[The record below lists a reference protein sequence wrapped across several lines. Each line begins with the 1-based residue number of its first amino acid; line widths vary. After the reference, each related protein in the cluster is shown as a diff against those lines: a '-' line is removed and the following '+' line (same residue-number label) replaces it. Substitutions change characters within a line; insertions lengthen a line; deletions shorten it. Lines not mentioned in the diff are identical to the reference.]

1 MKGFLFLGCTV
12 IILLQACTKKLSDI
26 ISETEK
32 ATFTIYT
39 YDEFGAPSGSGSGFF
54 IDPNGIGITNYHVL
68 DGAVKAIVKTAQGEE
83 FKIKEVIASD
93 KKWDIVKF
101 KIESF
106 NTQFPIL
113 KFARNTPSKGAKVY
127 NISAPLGLENTVSE
141 GIVSSYREDQQHGHT
156 VQITAPISP
165 GSSGSAILNEKGEC
179 FAVATFQKSRG
190 QNLNFGVLLDQDKLE
205 LLKSNDFNQKNPSF
219 NRGDN
224 FVLLNIPSTQGAEVM
239 LHAIEFKDNM
249 TIGYFS
255 YTNLNLSIPNAV
267 IWCELNKKDAGF
279 LIHDKDLNIKYYLT
293 SSTIGVNKTN
303 GTPTPLASCTRFKVF
318 FPAIK
323 NKLKNIDIVYG
334 YTSRGWQFM
343 NINLDEYREKISVN
357 ADSYFRD
364 YAYVSMQEGDLE
376 YSASVFSNILENN
389 PDDELALNAMGIIS
403 YVLDNNNDA
412 QYYFSKAI
420 ESNPSSTTGLLN
432 RVQLYRNHQEYSK
445 ALNDLNR
452 VIAIDPA
459 QPDNYLT
466 RAYLYADIKEWRKA
480 IQDMDEVIKSED
492 FKRDAYAYMYRAIFK
507 AHDKDR
513 KGACKDIQIAYNLTS
528 DSELEKQLEGLWEQL
543 GCK

>member
-1 MKGFLFLGCTV
+1 MV
-12 IILLQACTKKLSDI
+12 LLQACTKKLSDI
-26 ISETEK
+26 ISETEN

-39 YDEFGAPSGSGSGFF
+39 YDEFGAPKGSGSGFF
-54 IDPNGIGITNYHVL
+54 IDPSGMGISNYHVL
-68 DGAVKAIVKTAQGEE
+68 DGAVKAIIKTVDGKEYE
-83 FKIKEVIASD
+83 IKEVVASD

-101 KIESF
+101 KIKPSKTQHSF
-106 NTQFPIL
+106 L
-113 KFARNTPSKGAKVY
+113 KFATKSPQKGAKIY

-141 GIVSSYREDQQHGHT
+141 GIVSSYREDQQHGQT

-165 GSSGSAILNEKGEC
+165 GSSGSAILNDKGEC
-179 FAVATFQKSRG
+179 FAVATFQKTRG
-190 QNLNFGVLLDQDKLE
+190 QNLNFGVLLDQDKIE
-205 LLKSNDFNQKNPSF
+205 QLKKNDFVKNNSSF
-219 NRGDN
+219 NRGDK
-224 FVLLNIPSTQGAEVM
+224 FILLNIPSNQGAEIM
-239 LHAIEFKDNM
+239 LHALEFKNNM

-279 LIHDKDLNIKYYLT
+279 LIHDKDLDIKHYLT
-293 SSTIGVNKTN
+293 ASTIGVNKAD

-323 NKLKNIDIVYG
+323 NELKNIDIVYG

-343 NINLDEYREKISVN
+343 NINLDEYRKKISVN
-357 ADSYFRD
+357 VDNYFRD
-364 YAYVSMQEGDLE
+364 FAYVSMQEGDLE

-403 YVLDNNNDA
+403 YVMDNNSDA

-420 ESNPSSTTGLLN
+420 ESNPSNTTGLLN
-432 RVQLYRNHQEYSK
+432 RAQLYRNHQEYSK

-452 VIAIDPA
+452 VIAIDPV

-466 RAYLYADIKEWRKA
+466 RAYLYADIEEWRKA

-507 AHDKDR
+507 ARNKDR
-513 KGACKDIQIAYNLTS
+513 KGACKDIQVAYNLT
-528 DSELEKQLEGLWEQL
+528 DDKELEKQLEGLWEQC